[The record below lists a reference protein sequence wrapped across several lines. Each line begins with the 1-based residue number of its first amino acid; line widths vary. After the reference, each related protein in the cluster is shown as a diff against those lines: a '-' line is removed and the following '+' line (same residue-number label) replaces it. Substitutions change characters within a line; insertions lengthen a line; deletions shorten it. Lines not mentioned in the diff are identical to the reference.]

1 VALHYLVMAHRRPKR
16 FADLLDAIVTDDARV
31 TVHIDRTTDEAPFRE
46 AASPYSTISFIPERD
61 RVDVRWGGW
70 SQVEATLRLLR
81 SASAAGAIRPRDY
94 VILLSG
100 DSYPLQPP
108 AALERALSKQH
119 HQFINSK
126 PMTPTGTKPVSRFTT
141 FYWEAA
147 RSGTRLMHLAR
158 AANRLR
164 VRRPYRRALHGRVL
178 HGGSQWWALTGQAT
192 GWLLR
197 EVDRD
202 RRFVRFC
209 RHTRVPDE
217 FFFQTLLAASPFA
230 GDVRP
235 SLLFSIWED
244 PSAVSP
250 ELVRKKHVKHIVSN
264 ALMLDQRGYDPAPA
278 LFVRKLAGAR
288 SAERIRRTV
297 WPLEPRLLLDQAA
310 LLAAADPSRST
321 QGES

>member
-1 VALHYLVMAHRRPKR
+1 MALHYLVMAHRRPKR
-16 FADLLDAIVTDDARV
+16 FADLLEAIVTDGSRV

-46 AASPYSTISFIPERD
+46 AASQYSTIRFIPERD

-81 SASAAGAIRPRDY
+81 SAHGAGAIRPQDY

-108 AALERALSKQH
+108 AALERAFSTLH

-126 PMTPTGTKPVSRFTT
+126 PMTTTGTKPISRFTT
-141 FYWEAA
+141 CYWEAA
-147 RSGTRLMHLAR
+147 RSGTRVMHLAR

-164 VRRPYRRALHGRVL
+164 IRRPYRKALRGRVL
-178 HGGSQWWALTGQAT
+178 HGGSQWWALRGEAT
-192 GWLLR
+192 AWLLR

-230 GDVRP
+230 RDIRP
-235 SLLFSIWED
+235 SLLFSSWD
-244 PSAVSP
+244 DSSTVSP
-250 ELVRKKHVKHIVSN
+250 ELIRKKHVKNIASN

-297 WPLEPRLLLDQAA
+297 WPLEPRLLDQAE
-310 LLAAADPSRST
+310 LLEAAEPSRT
-321 QGES
+321 IQGES